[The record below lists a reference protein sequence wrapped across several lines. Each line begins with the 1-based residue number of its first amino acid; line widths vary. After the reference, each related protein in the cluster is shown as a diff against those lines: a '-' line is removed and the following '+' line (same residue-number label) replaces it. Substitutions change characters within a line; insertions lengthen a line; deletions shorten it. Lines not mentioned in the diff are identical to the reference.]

1 MPKHARLGNLLID
14 HRAFDGTQLEAD
26 TSTCSHCQRVV
37 VLNSDRSRP
46 RGYCR
51 KCDHYV
57 CDQCDGGECS
67 PFARILEN
75 FNG

>member
-1 MPKHARLGNLLID
+1 MPQHPRLGNLLID
-14 HRAFDGTQLEAD
+14 HRAGGGKLFEAD
-26 TSTCSHCQRVV
+26 TSTCAHCQRVV
-37 VLNSDRSRP
+37 ILHPDRTRL
-46 RGYCR
+46 RGYCP

-57 CDQCDGGECS
+57 CDNCAGGECT